1 MLPAE
6 SEIRKFVRNA
16 RISPSHHELSFWPS
30 LPMSRRLLRPL
41 GANPRQCFPR
51 RIPIASGPLTTPSR
65 QLAAPLHTTPR
76 RHREKPPKEP
86 PPTDFEELNVLGN
99 TPVPATAVEN
109 CLDTGFILNGGVR
122 VTDGSG
128 VLLANGEA
136 FRWRPW
142 DVSGKKELV
151 NRKGQFEVPGG
162 AFGVLDLLWPRP
174 GKLADTSA

>member
-1 MLPAE
+1 
-6 SEIRKFVRNA
+6 
-16 RISPSHHELSFWPS
+16 
-30 LPMSRRLLRPL
+30 MSRNFLRPL
-41 GANPRQCFPR
+41 GAVSRQCRAR
-51 RIPIASGPLTTPSR
+51 RMPIASAVPRTTATPGV
-65 QLAAPLHTTPR
+65 AAPLHTTPSLQ
-76 RHREKPPKEP
+76 REKPPKEP

-109 CLDTGFILNGGVR
+109 CLDTGFIINGGIR

-142 DVSGKKELV
+142 EATGKKELV
-151 NRKGQFEVPGG
+151 NKKGQFEVPGE

-174 GKLADTSA
+174 GEFAESPALWSEHRVC